1 MTSNPSR
8 KRNHNMVNNQQSK
21 NKFLRH
27 SLCSIVLGLALMQT
41 NQVFAEETQSSQNST
56 VAAESSSLI
65 VTNGPEDV
73 TSQPSATSVEVTD
86 NLATETTTEE
96 LEVVSQSEITTRA
109 SSDTNAPALLPATP
123 LNVVEQFGAK
133 GDGVTDDRQAIQ
145 DAIDA
150 ASQGQG
156 GGHVYFPEGTYFV
169 EEIVFLKSNVTLNLH
184 EQATILN
191 GINQKNHPSIV
202 FMTGLFTDD
211 GDQVEWEPT
220 ENITVI
226 GGTIDMNGALN
237 EEGTKAKNLPL
248 INSAGAFAIG
258 NSTNFTIKNV
268 TFKDSYKGHA
278 IQIAG
283 STNVL
288 IDGSKFL
295 GQALPS
301 TLKDNQIISYESIQI
316 EPLLRKGFP
325 YALNNTGK
333 RSEHITIQNSYFGKS
348 DKTGELVT
356 AIGTHYQD
364 ITTENPRHIHILNN
378 HFDNMMYAG
387 VRFTGFSDVLIQ
399 GNHFTKKAKED
410 SVHYRENGAALVNA
424 YSYNNKKDVLDL
436 NKRVTIT
443 ENTFDIADPKTR
455 AIRAAKDNV
464 EYLGKVTDITVTN
477 NEINNTSVGSELPA
491 IQMLR
496 VSDNITITDNKLTG
510 GHRGIVIEESTGS
523 ITLNNNQMTSL
534 ANDLVQ
540 LNSVGYKGAITVS
553 SLGQGALAVR
563 TENGHYIINEQA
575 MPGHAYSATYA
586 DKDQATFVDRSGKLT
601 LSLNQTEPSTQVLH
615 FKPSSTLTL
624 SGNLD
629 KMFDGKEVALDH
641 VTVTRAGSQGHL
653 TYKFYADKEGQVEI
667 SSPKMAGTYYL
678 RAFIEEDENFAGAAS
693 DLLLF
698 TIMTPKPAQSNQP
711 PKTEQPPTSRQGVTE
726 NQTSN
731 QTGDSKTEVSVGK
744 KSESESRVVPVKPQY
759 SVAKSYDTGK
769 ATLPKTNATDSTI
782 LSLLSGIGSLL
793 ASVGLFATRKKHDGN

>member
-1 MTSNPSR
+1 
-8 KRNHNMVNNQQSK
+8 MVKNQQFK
-21 NKFLRH
+21 QKLLRR
-27 SLCSIVLGLALMQT
+27 SLCSIVLSLALMQT
-41 NQVFAEETQSSQNST
+41 NQVFAEEAQSSQNAGVLT
-56 VAAESSSLI
+56 ESSNI
-65 VTNGPEDV
+65 VVANELEEVTTQSNETEVNETAITLVDNSVQDATNEPTELS
-73 TSQPSATSVEVTD
+73 SQPEIAT
-86 NLATETTTEE
+86 
-96 LEVVSQSEITTRA
+96 RM
-109 SSDTNAPALLPATP
+109 SSDTTNPALVSSVA

-156 GGHVYFPEGTYFV
+156 GGTVYFPEGTYFV

-184 EQATILN
+184 DNATILN

-220 ENITVI
+220 ENITFI
-226 GGTIDMNGALN
+226 GGTIDMNGSLN

-248 INSAGAFAIG
+248 INSSGAFAIG

-288 IDGSKFL
+288 IDNSRFL
-295 GQALPS
+295 GQALPN

-316 EPLLRKGFP
+316 EPQLRKGFP

-333 RSEHITIQNSYFGKS
+333 RSENVIIQNSYFGKS

-364 ITTENPRHIHILNN
+364 ITTENPRNIQILNN

-399 GNHFTKKAKED
+399 GNHFTKKSKED
-410 SVHYRENGAALVNA
+410 SIHYRENGAALVNA

-455 AIRAAKDNV
+455 AIRAAKDNA
-464 EYLGKVTDITVTN
+464 EYLGKVTDITVTKN
-477 NEINNTSVGSELPA
+477 VINNTSTDSELPT

-496 VSDNITITDNKLTG
+496 VSDNITITDNIISG
-510 GHRGIVIEESTGS
+510 GHRGIVIEESTGAF
-523 ITLNNNQMTSL
+523 TLNNNTFTNLTDS
-534 ANDLVQ
+534 LVQ
-540 LNSVGYKGAITVS
+540 LNSVGDNGMIIAN

-563 TENGHYIINEQA
+563 TENGQYVINEQA
-575 MPGHAYSATYA
+575 MPGHSYSATYR
-586 DKDQATFVDRSGKLT
+586 DKDRTILSDKSGQVVIP
-601 LSLNQTEPSTQVLH
+601 LNQAEPSEYVLH
-615 FKPSSTLTL
+615 FKPSSNLTL

-629 KMFDGKEVALDH
+629 KVFDSKEVSTSSL
-641 VTVTRAGSQGHL
+641 TVERTGSQGNL
-653 TYKFYADKEGQVEI
+653 IFRFYSDKEGLLEI
-667 SSPKMAGTYYL
+667 PSPTLAGTYYL
-678 RAFIEEDENFAGAAS
+678 KGFVEEDDHFAAS
-693 DLLLF
+693 TSNLLSF
-698 TIMTPKPAQSNQP
+698 TILSPRQPQSSQPTKPILP
-711 PKTEQPPTSRQGVTE
+711 PKSSQGSLVSHTLEQAGNTKVNESVIQ
-726 NQTSN
+726 
-731 QTGDSKTEVSVGK
+731 KTLEKRAEAG
-744 KSESESRVVPVKPQY
+744 R
-759 SVAKSYDTGK
+759 AI
-769 ATLPKTNATDSTI
+769 LPKTNSTDST
-782 LSLLSGIGSLL
+782 LLPLLAGTLSLL
-793 ASVGLFATRKKHDGN
+793 ASLGLAITKRENNGN